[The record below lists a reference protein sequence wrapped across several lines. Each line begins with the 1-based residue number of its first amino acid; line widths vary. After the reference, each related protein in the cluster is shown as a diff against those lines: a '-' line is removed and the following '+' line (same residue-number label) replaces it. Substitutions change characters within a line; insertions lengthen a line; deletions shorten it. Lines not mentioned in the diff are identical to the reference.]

1 MILKKSSQPEKS
13 SQLEKSSQPE
23 KLSQIKKSANSY
35 IAHGLS
41 VIPLKPNS
49 KEAAIAWGVFQ
60 ERRPTPEEVA
70 NWWRSGSNFGLAVVC
85 GKVSGI
91 VVLDIDNEEKFDTA
105 LKAIGEKLPDTPTV
119 RTRKGWHLYFR
130 YPANR
135 VVRRHDRLNDWG
147 AELRG
152 DGCYVVAP
160 PTEIDGHRY
169 HWIKRNGQLMALG
182 EVPIAECP
190 EWLLDAFGVPFAD
203 EQNEHT
209 SAQQSPLQISQPAS
223 GKGYTLSDER
233 KRALKA
239 IVVPLWVEGQRHEL
253 ALGLAGLLA
262 KLGVSQDEALALLRE
277 IAKEAGDNEWRDRER
292 ALKDTFNKLWR
303 GEQIIGFRRL
313 EEIVGEETAK
323 LIATILPPRKNRGR
337 NNFQ

>member
-1 MILKKSSQPEKS
+1 MIAVKQSLQTEVF
-13 SQLEKSSQPE
+13 
-23 KLSQIKKSANSY
+23 SAVNEY

-49 KEAAIAWGVFQ
+49 KEAAIRWTEFQ
-60 ERRPTPEEVA
+60 ERRPTPEEVVD
-70 NWWRSGSNFGLAVVC
+70 WWRNGNDYGIGIVS
-85 GKVSGI
+85 GKVSNL
-91 VVLDIDNEEKFDTA
+91 VVLDIDDETKFSVA
-105 LKAIGEKLPDTPTV
+105 LKTIGETLPDTPTV
-119 RTRKGWHLYFR
+119 RTRKGCHLYFR

-169 HWIKRNGQLMALG
+169 HWVEQNGQLMALG
-182 EVPIAECP
+182 EVPMAECP

-277 IAKEAGDNEWRDRER
+277 IEKEAGDNEWRDRER
-292 ALKDTFNKLWR
+292 ALKDTF
-303 GEQIIGFRRL
+303 
-313 EEIVGEETAK
+313 
-323 LIATILPPRKNRGR
+323 
-337 NNFQ
+337 